1 MAAGPEIMD
10 VEDWMPSKIYLNVP
24 LMWDILLFNSLEDP
38 MNNPVTGLLDTS
50 LTPSITNQN
59 MTDNSSTLEIVVA
72 TSPEISINT
81 ADGGQEAPTL
91 SFKSAGPLGS
101 PWSNNNANHN
111 GNANGNGNHQNNHLR
126 DEETLTF
133 NFTPWLYADST
144 QFLNSGDFGYSNDA
158 QSSNNGEDNRGGPW
172 WEGDNMNGVM
182 FNSF

>member
-24 LMWDILLFNSLEDP
+24 LMWDILQFNSTEDP
-38 MNNPVTGLLDTS
+38 LQNAVAGLLDTS
-50 LTPSITNQN
+50 LHPSMATQ
-59 MTDNSSTLEIVVA
+59 TVSDSSTLEIVVA

-91 SFKSAGPLGS
+91 SFKSAGPLMRDS
-101 PWSNNNANHN
+101 PWNHC
-111 GNANGNGNHQNNHLR
+111 R

-144 QFLNSGDFGYSNDA
+144 QFLNNGDFGYSDTHA
-158 QSSNNGEDNRGGPW
+158 TSGDDRSSAW
-172 WEGDNMNGVM
+172 WEGDNLNSAM